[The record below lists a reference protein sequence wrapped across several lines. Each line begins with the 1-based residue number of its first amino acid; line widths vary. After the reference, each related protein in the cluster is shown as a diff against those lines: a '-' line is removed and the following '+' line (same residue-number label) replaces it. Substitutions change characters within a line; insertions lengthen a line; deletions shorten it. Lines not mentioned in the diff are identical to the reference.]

1 MLDNGRQNTASGVY
15 NINFGNEVKPVY
27 CDMNTAGGGWTVIQR
42 RGDFGNPQDYFLRN
56 WTEYKNGFG
65 DLKED
70 HWLGLEKIHQLGIG
84 KQQELLIE
92 LEDFEGNKTSVILID
107 FQVGD
112 EQSNYPLIYTNYTNS
127 HGQSLLKSGLQFST
141 IDRDND
147 QKSSMNCAQEYSGAW
162 WYKNCHQANINGL
175 YLRGPHTTFANGVN
189 WKSFRG
195 HYYSLKNTEMKV
207 RAV

>member
-1 MLDNGRQNTASGVY
+1 
-15 NINFGNEVKPVY
+15 
-27 CDMNTAGGGWTVIQR
+27 MNTVGGGWTVIQR

-56 WTEYKNGFG
+56 WTEYRNGFG

-70 HWLGLEKIHQLGIG
+70 HWLGLENIHQLGIG
-84 KQQELLIE
+84 KEQELLIE

-162 WYKNCHQANINGL
+162 WYKNCHKANLNGL
-175 YLRGPHTTFANGVN
+175 YLRGTHTTYANGVN

-195 HYYSLKNTEMKV
+195 YYYSLKNTEMKV